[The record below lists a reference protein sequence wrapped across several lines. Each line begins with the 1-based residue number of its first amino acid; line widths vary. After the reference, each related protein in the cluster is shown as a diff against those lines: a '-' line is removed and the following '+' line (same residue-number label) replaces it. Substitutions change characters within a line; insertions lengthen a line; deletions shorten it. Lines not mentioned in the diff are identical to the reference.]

1 MAQMDRD
8 GLTVVPEA
16 NEALATA
23 QTEETAAE
31 PAASHADSQAAGQAS
46 DQHTSQAADQAG
58 TQKTSQ
64 TGKQPARPRRAGTF
78 RALDSRPFR
87 LYFAGQVASASGTF
101 LQQTAMGWLVL
112 KLTGN
117 AASLGL
123 VLAAG
128 GVPSLLFGP
137 WGGSIA
143 DRVDLRRLLIGT
155 QLAFGLLAGLLWAL
169 ALTGHATVPVIIAIS
184 LASGVVS
191 IADSPARQAFISSLV
206 TPDDLSSAV
215 SLNGVVVNSARVV
228 GPAIAGVLIATVG
241 TTPCFGLNA
250 LSYIA
255 VIVALIALR
264 PRNAGAKKRKASGGV
279 LAGLKYARGRQ
290 QLWLPLAMMA
300 LVGLLAFNFSVILP
314 VLAEK
319 TFHGTGG
326 TYGLLTTVLSV
337 GSVLGSFAVGLVR
350 HPRRIYLVFTALAFG
365 VCLTGTAFAPNVP
378 VACVTLLLT
387 GLAAF
392 SFVTMASTTL
402 QLHSGPNYRGRIM
415 ALWVFVYIGTTP
427 IGSIITGA
435 ITSASGTRAALLT
448 GAAACLVA
456 AGGAA
461 LVHTPPHVD
470 ATLTD
475 IAQR

>member
-8 GLTVVPEA
+8 GLIVVPEA
-16 NEALATA
+16 SGPLVTA
-23 QTEETAAE
+23 RAGETADE
-31 PAASHADSQAAGQAS
+31 PAAKQADKQATVPAGSPAEEQAAGQ
-46 DQHTSQAADQAG
+46 
-58 TQKTSQ
+58 
-64 TGKQPARPRRAGTF
+64 PARRHRAGTF
-78 RALDSRPFR
+78 RALHSKPFR

-128 GVPSLLFGP
+128 GVPQLLFGP
-137 WGGSIA
+137 WGGSVA

-169 ALTGHATVPVIIAIS
+169 ALAGDANVPVIIAIS

-241 TTPCFGLNA
+241 TTPCFGINA
-250 LSYIA
+250 LSYVA
-255 VIVALIALR
+255 VIAALIAIR
-264 PRNAGAKKRKASGGV
+264 PLTGSGKKRKASGGV
-279 LAGLKYARGRQ
+279 LEGLKYARGRQ
-290 QLWLPLAMMA
+290 QLWLPLTMMA

-314 VLAEK
+314 VLADK
-319 TFHGTGG
+319 TFHGNGG

-337 GSVLGSFAVGLVR
+337 GSVAGSFAVGLVR
-350 HPRRIYLVFTALAFG
+350 HPRRQYLVVTALAFG
-365 VCLTGTAFAPNVP
+365 LGLTATAFAPDVA

-387 GLAAF
+387 GVAAF

-402 QLHSGPNYRGRIM
+402 QLHSGPSYRGRIM

-427 IGSIITGA
+427 VGSIITGA
-435 ITSASGTRAALLT
+435 ITSAGGTRAAFLT
-448 GAAACLVA
+448 GAAACLAA
-456 AGGAA
+456 AGVAA

-470 ATLTD
+470 AGLTD
-475 IAQR
+475 IPPR